1 MVKISKIRIIIIL
14 LIVVVVV
21 YVLLSRAP
29 SEAQRLPPPTG
40 SWDSIGYANGG
51 SVGISSPDAE
61 KMRGVGYWQISGI
74 GYWENTI
81 PITIENGSTV
91 ELSYAWKKGYIAGAP
106 TQQDIYIVIVKP
118 DGTSV
123 DVDNQLGEPPAD
135 DNWYVV
141 ENKDISSYFDN
152 SGTYKIKFKYSY
164 TTADTEGSQVFAWF
178 DEVKLVSDGNVALT
192 ESFQNDNDGWSFGV
206 IGGWLYAVQS
216 VDANFLDPHRTKF
229 DWAIQVIAL
238 TYDTL
243 MTFDENMNYIPG
255 LAESWDKDPNGR
267 YIDFHLRHD
276 VKFHC
281 GEPFNADAVVFSIK
295 RAQSDI
301 SVHLDSVRNI
311 QDAEALDEYTVRVT
325 LKMWDRWL
333 FDWFAE
339 TGSAI
344 VCPHCVEEYG
354 LDYGVSHFCGTGPF
368 KVQQWTRD
376 QKLVLERNEDYRW
389 GPSLYQNRGPA
400 YLEGITIDIVPA
412 DISREDMFKKGE
424 TDMMIGF
431 APRPDLIEWLI
442 SHAPNVVTSISPRS
456 SMVYIGFNV
465 ATLSPE
471 IQQGIK
477 SGQPI
482 PSDHDVSLVNDDR
495 PWLQVGGEM
504 RPDNA
509 NKGLLVRQA
518 LLYATNKNDIL
529 HVAWEDIGT
538 IAYGPLTDVMWGY
551 DSSVEDMYPYDPAK
565 ARELL
570 AQAGYAEGLTLT
582 ILTTNYDPYVKTCE
596 RLKLQWE
603 QVGVT
608 LDIQTLGFDDIEG
621 KIAGANHDMWIGGW
635 SWPNADM
642 LWYYWHT
649 IRVPTPG
656 RFWWGNAYTD
666 EIMENTFSISDD
678 IAFKAIQDGQKILM
692 EDAAVLPIIQRPFLL
707 AYWSNVKGY
716 TVHRMAN
723 FIWKHLDTY
732 VEE

>member
-1 MVKISKIRIIIIL
+1 MVKISKIRIMIIL
-14 LIVVVVV
+14 LIVVVIA
-21 YVLLSRAP
+21 YALLSRGP

-40 SWDSIGYANGG
+40 SWDSAGYVNGG
-51 SVGISSPDAE
+51 SVKISSPDAE
-61 KMRGVGYWQISGI
+61 KMREVGYWQISGI
-74 GYWENTI
+74 GYWEKTI
-81 PITIENGSTV
+81 PTTIENGSTV
-91 ELSYAWKKGYIAGAP
+91 ELSYAWKKNYSAGAP
-106 TQQDIYIVIVKP
+106 TQQDIYITIVKP

-123 DVDNQLGEPPAD
+123 DVDNQLEEPPAY
-135 DNWYVV
+135 NEWYV
-141 ENKDISSYFDN
+141 ENTDISSYFDN

-164 TTADTEGSQVFAWF
+164 TTADTEGSQAFAWF
-178 DEVKLVSDGNVALT
+178 DEVKLVSNGNVILT
-192 ESFQNDNDGWSFGV
+192 ESFQNDNDDWSFGV

-216 VDANFLDPHRTKF
+216 VDANFLDPHRTKY

-255 LAESWDKDPNGR
+255 LAESWDVDPNGR
-267 YIDFHLRHD
+267 YIDFHLRHG

-281 GEPFNADAVVFSIK
+281 GEPFNADAVVYSIK
-295 RAQSDI
+295 RAQSNI
-301 SVHLDSVRNI
+301 SVHLDSVQNI
-311 QDAEALDEYTVRVT
+311 QDVEALDEYTVRVT
-325 LKMWDRWL
+325 LKKWDRWL

-339 TGSAI
+339 TGGAI
-344 VCPHCVEEYG
+344 VCPHCAEEYG

-368 KVQQWTRD
+368 KVQSWVRD
-376 QKLVLERNEDYRW
+376 QKLVLVRNEDYRW

-400 YLEGITIDIVPA
+400 YLEGITIDIIPA

-431 APRPDLIEWLI
+431 SPRPDLMEWLE
-442 SHAPNVVTSISPRS
+442 SAAPNVVTSISPRS
-456 SMVYIGFNV
+456 SMVYVGFNV

-471 IQQGIK
+471 ILQGIE

-482 PSDHDVSLVNDDR
+482 PSDHDVSLVNDTSS
-495 PWLQVGGEM
+495 WVQVGSEM
-504 RPDNA
+504 HPDNA

-518 LLYATNKNDIL
+518 LLYATNKDEIL
-529 HVAWEDIGT
+529 HLAWEDIGT

-570 AQAGYAEGLTLT
+570 AQAGYAGGLTLT

-596 RLKLQWE
+596 QLKLQWE

-608 LDIQTLGFDDIEG
+608 LNILTLGFDDIEVM
-621 KIAGANHDMWIGGW
+621 IAGADHDMWIGGYT
-635 SWPNADM
+635 WPNADM

-666 EIMENTFSISDD
+666 EIMENTFSISDN
-678 IAFKAIQDGQKILM
+678 IALKAIQDGQKILM
-692 EDAAVLPIIQRPFLL
+692 EDAAVLPLIQRPFLL